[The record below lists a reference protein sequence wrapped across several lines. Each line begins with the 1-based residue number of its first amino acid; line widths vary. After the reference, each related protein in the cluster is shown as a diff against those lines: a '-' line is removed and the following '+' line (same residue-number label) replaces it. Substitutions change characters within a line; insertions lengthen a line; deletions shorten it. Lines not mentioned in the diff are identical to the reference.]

1 MLVFGPES
9 TKNEI
14 KKEQQTE
21 EIEEGKE

>member
-14 KKEQQTE
+14 KKE
-21 EIEEGKE
+21 